1 MQAPYGLPG
10 RVLGPE
16 SPNVELG
23 MWDVLGPLRGLHLP
37 LPKNM
42 CKTPHPVRSC
52 GASLQSEA
60 PYIHLLAY
68 FTLKIIHKLHIRLN
82 TGESVRCRI
91 PSTDVGHQAR
101 NGILHLF
108 RLAGF

>member
-37 LPKNM
+37 LPKN
-42 CKTPHPVRSC
+42 
-52 GASLQSEA
+52 
-60 PYIHLLAY
+60 YIHLLAY